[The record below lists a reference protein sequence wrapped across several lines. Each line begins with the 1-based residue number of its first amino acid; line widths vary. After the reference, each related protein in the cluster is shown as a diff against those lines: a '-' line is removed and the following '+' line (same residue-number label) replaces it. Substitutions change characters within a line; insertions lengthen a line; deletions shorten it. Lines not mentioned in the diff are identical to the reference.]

1 MLKADWEDRNGA
13 RLSPTSAWKKYAV
26 AILVMF
32 AIVGGAVIERIGPD
46 VVVDRARQ
54 LVGLNPDALPA
65 EFYSRFEI
73 EPLPRAVVDSDP
85 MEGHIAVL
93 LREPCDWNSTYLFAR
108 DLQQS
113 GYARQGA
120 KVLQTFSAKCK
131 PSDTAL
137 YTAADMLYGL
147 SDLPAAL
154 KISDEILD
162 MSPDQ
167 SQFYYLRALILHDL
181 KRYKEALDAYGSL
194 MGLTGDLSALNGEVF
209 RRMSLSYVAL
219 GQYCEAMTPLRT
231 WISIAPST
239 NDTPATR
246 AVIQEYNVKGKC
258 QGNYAAG
265 KDHFPTQGK
274 DVITATVSVNGVP
287 GNFVV
292 DTGASVVTLTGSFAA
307 KAKLP
312 LSGDATVR
320 MQAAGGVFLAERSSA
335 KQLRVGHVEG
345 DDVEAI
351 VLSGGDKPLGD
362 GIDGLLGRS
371 FLSRFDV
378 TFGQK
383 EWRIESK

>member
-13 RLSPTSAWKKYAV
+13 RLSPPSAWNRYAV
-26 AILVMF
+26 AILVIIA
-32 AIVGGAVIERIGPD
+32 AIGGAVIERIGPD
-46 VVVDRARQ
+46 VVADHARQ
-54 LVGLNPDALPA
+54 LVGLNPDAVPG
-65 EFYSRFEI
+65 EFYSRFDI
-73 EPLPRAVVDSDP
+73 EPLPRAVADSDP
-85 MEGHIAVL
+85 IDKHIAAL
-93 LREPCDWNSTYLFAR
+93 RREPCDWDSTYLFAG
-108 DLQQS
+108 DLKQS
-113 GYARQGA
+113 GYAREGA

-137 YTAADMLYGL
+137 YTAADILYGL

-154 KISDEILD
+154 KISDEISD

-167 SQFYYLRALILHDL
+167 PQFYYLRALILHDL
-181 KRYKEALDAYGSL
+181 KRYKEALDAYDSL
-194 MGLTGDLSALNGEVF
+194 LGLTGDLAALNGEVF
-209 RRMSLSYVAL
+209 RRMSLTYVAL

-231 WISIAPST
+231 WISITPST
-239 NDTPATR
+239 NDTPAAR
-246 AVIQEYNVKGKC
+246 AIIQAYNAKGKC
-258 QGNYAAG
+258 QGNYASG

-274 DVITATVSVNGVP
+274 DIITATVSVNGVP
-287 GNFVV
+287 GVFVV

-307 KAKLP
+307 KTKLP

-335 KQLRVGHVEG
+335 RQLRVGHVEA